1 MSIDLCILRDACL
14 ELFCVFGNFYAS
26 GTQDAGLRGN
36 KITAILLVPGAR
48 TSRRLFIV
56 PFTKIVSR
64 KKVVNKTDRWPIR
77 VKSMRFQKYSDSV
90 SEQDERAFDLASKSL
105 NFCLFSPCVCV
116 CVFFFHFF
124 RCFRYI
130 MAVYV
135 TREELDKISV
145 LCCTLLDMRLIV
157 CTAVVFASLF
167 IFFVYLFFYYSLKF
181 FFVCSCVH
189 LLIYYNL
196 NI

>member
-1 MSIDLCILRDACL
+1 M
-14 ELFCVFGNFYAS
+14 N
-26 GTQDAGLRGN
+26 
-36 KITAILLVPGAR
+36 
-48 TSRRLFIV
+48 
-56 PFTKIVSR
+56 R

-105 NFCLFSPCVCV
+105 NFCLFSSCVCV
-116 CVFFFHFF
+116 CFFFVFFFHFF

-135 TREELDKISV
+135 TREELDKILV
-145 LCCTLLDMRLIV
+145 VCCTLLDMRLIV

-167 IFFVYLFFYYSLKF
+167 IFLCICFFIT
-181 FFVCSCVH
+181 V
-189 LLIYYNL
+189 
-196 NI
+196 

>member
-56 PFTKIVSR
+56 PFTKIVNR

-77 VKSMRFQKYSDSV
+77 LKSMRFQKYSDSV
-90 SEQDERAFDLASKSL
+90 SEQDGRAFYLASKSL
-105 NFCLFSPCVCV
+105 NFCFFSSCLFFV
-116 CVFFFHFF
+116 FFHFF
-124 RCFRYI
+124 RWFRYI
-130 MAVYV
+130 MAMYV
-135 TREELDKISV
+135 TREELDKILV
-145 LCCTLLDMRLIV
+145 LWGTLCAANCVQSRCFCFFV
-157 CTAVVFASLF
+157 YS
-167 IFFVYLFFYYSLKF
+167 FVYLFFYYSLIF
-181 FFVCSCVH
+181 FLFVYVCICVF
-189 LLIYYNL
+189 ITT
-196 NI
+196 